1 MNMRDSGTRQ
11 YAESIRLPPQQPR
24 RVALILTRCVLVFV
38 CGLFPLLAPSMAN
51 AEGEA
56 MDSGYTLGSGY
67 QIPGS
72 NWHLGGYATASL
84 EVPEGESARVAVDN
98 LSLFLWWQGEGRW
111 KFFSEL
117 EYENP
122 ISSRSD
128 RLSSDDYLSWERA
141 YLEYAWSDDISVRAG
156 KFLTPIGRWNLIHAT
171 PLVWT
176 TSRPLVT
183 TLPFPTNMT
192 GVMVTATLPSL
203 ARGAELSLYGST
215 GSEIRPNPE
224 IDPFSSAFGGHVTI
238 PLSGESQV
246 GFSYV
251 DFEQEKTRPERK
263 QLIGIDALWTHDRF
277 ELSGEAVYRSSDQ
290 GGAADEK
297 GAFVQ
302 LVAPMTE
309 RLYFVGRFES
319 YKFSQ
324 DSHSTEMWVGGLNFR
339 IRPSLVLKAEWVG
352 ARHNTIQAPDG
363 FLTSISVLL

>member
-1 MNMRDSGTRQ
+1 MDMRDSGTRR
-11 YAESIRLPPQQPR
+11 YSERIRR
-24 RVALILTRCVLVFV
+24 RLRRRRLAPIVARSLLILAATLFQLAAPLV
-38 CGLFPLLAPSMAN
+38 AKAD
-51 AEGEA
+51 GEIA
-56 MDSGYTLGSGY
+56 DSGYTLGSGY
-67 QIPGS
+67 QVPGTD
-72 NWHLGGYATASL
+72 WHLGGYATASV
-84 EVPEGESARVAVDN
+84 EDPEDGSPRAAIDN

-122 ISSRSD
+122 ISNRSD
-128 RLSSDDYLSWERA
+128 RLTSDDYLSWERA
-141 YLEYAWSDDISVRAG
+141 YLEYAWSASVSVRAG

-183 TLPFPTNMT
+183 TLAFPTNMT

-203 ARGAELSLYGST
+203 GSGAQWSFYGST

-224 IDPFSSAFGGHVTI
+224 IDPFSSAFGTHINV
-238 PLSGESQV
+238 PLGGESQV

-263 QLIGIDALWTHDRF
+263 QLVGVDALWAHDRF

-290 GGAADEK
+290 GGASDEK

-302 LVAPMTE
+302 LVAPLTE
-309 RLYFVGRFES
+309 RLSLVGRFES
-319 YKFSQ
+319 YKFAQ
-324 DSHSTEMWVGGLNFR
+324 DPHSTKMWVGGLNFR
-339 IRPSLVLKAEWVG
+339 ISPSLVFKAEWLE

>member
-1 MNMRDSGTRQ
+1 MTMRDSCTRRF
-11 YAESIRLPPQQPR
+11 AESIPLPPRPP
-24 RVALILTRCVLVFV
+24 RVASTWVRSTLRCAAAVLALFV
-38 CGLFPLLAPSMAN
+38 LSAGK
-51 AEGEA
+51 AESESTDA
-56 MDSGYTLGSGY
+56 GYTLGSGY

-72 NWHLGGYATASL
+72 NWHLGGYATASF
-84 EVPEGESARVAVDN
+84 EDPEGGDARAAIDN

-128 RLSSDDYLSWERA
+128 RLRSDDYLSWERA

-192 GVMVTATLPSL
+192 GIMVTATVPSV
-203 ARGAELSLYGST
+203 AHGAELSFYGST
-215 GSEIRPNPE
+215 GSEIRPNPD
-224 IDPFSSAFGGHVTI
+224 IDPFSSAFGAHVT
-238 PLSGESQV
+238 LSLTGESQL
-246 GFSYV
+246 GFSYA

-263 QLIGIDALWTHDRF
+263 QLVGIDALWTHDRF

-302 LVAPMTE
+302 LAAPLTE
-309 RLYFVGRFES
+309 RLYLVGRFET

-324 DSHSTEMWVGGLNFR
+324 DTHSTEMWVGGLNFR
-339 IRPSLVLKAEWVG
+339 LRPSLVLKAEWLE